1 MSDETLF
8 YVLGIALV
16 CVALI
21 LSAVGIRD
29 ERFPGSPRLLAAVAV
44 LVAALVGATT
54 VFAVRNAVDEE
65 QHREAELASDEA
77 RAEEEQPAPEQP
89 APQAPAGGEEE
100 QGGGAQP
107 APTAQGPG
115 GTVALAADPAAI
127 AYDKKRLTSKPG
139 EVTIDFTN
147 PSPIEHDVVISEGST
162 IVAKTD
168 LISDSETSASANL
181 GPGSYTFYCSVPGHR
196 EAGMEGTLSVK

>member
-8 YVLGIALV
+8 YLLGIALV

-21 LSAVGIRD
+21 VSAVGIRD

-65 QHREAELASDEA
+65 QHREAELASEEA
-77 RAEEEQPAPEQP
+77 GAEEEQPASEQP
-89 APQAPAGGEEE
+89 APQAPAGEEEE

-107 APTAQGPG
+107 APGAQGPG
-115 GTVALAADPAAI
+115 GTVALAADLPRSPTTRRGSPASPA
-127 AYDKKRLTSKPG
+127 RSRST
-139 EVTIDFTN
+139 
-147 PSPIEHDVVISEGST
+147 SPIPPRSST
-162 IVAKTD
+162 TW
-168 LISDSETSASANL
+168 
-181 GPGSYTFYCSVPGHR
+181 
-196 EAGMEGTLSVK
+196 